1 MKKFLFLMIL
11 ILVTCFTV
19 MLSALSLRNG
29 NTQAEIVKTKGPV
42 VWVFSTLSKI
52 RPLVLHR

>member
-29 NTQAEIVKTKGPV
+29 NNQAEIVKTKGPV

>member
-11 ILVTCFTV
+11 ILATCFTV
-19 MLSALSLRNG
+19 MVSALALKSG
-29 NTQAEIVKTKGPV
+29 NAQAEIVKSKGPV

-52 RPLVLHR
+52 RPLVIHR